1 MDYYFATLPLFIKYM
16 LTSLVL
22 MSAFVAV
29 YVLATPHREF
39 ELIRNGKTAA
49 AVQLIGVLLGFIAPL
64 ASVIIHSVNI
74 PDLIL
79 WAVVAAAI
87 QIVTFWIVHL
97 LFRNISARLEE
108 DCLSS
113 GIFIGGLSLGVGI
126 LQAACMV
133 P

>member
-39 ELIRNGKTAA
+39 ELIRSGKTAA